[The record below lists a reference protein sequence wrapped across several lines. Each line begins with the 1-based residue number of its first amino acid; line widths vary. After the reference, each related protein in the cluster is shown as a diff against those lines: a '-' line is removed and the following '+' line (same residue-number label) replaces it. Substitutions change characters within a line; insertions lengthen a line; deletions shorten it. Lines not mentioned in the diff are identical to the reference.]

1 MPLPPR
7 PALPPLPPDRLRRR
21 CPPESLPFET
31 TATLEPLAHPLGQE
45 RALEALRFGTGIQ
58 REGFNMFAMGPADT
72 GRQAIVRAM
81 LEERAAREPVPD
93 DICYVLDF
101 HRPHRPKALRLP
113 AGRARVLERD
123 MAGLVEDLR
132 NAIPSAMEGEEQRR
146 RKEALADEFKER
158 HGKQLESLRVA
169 AEAAGLGL
177 LRTPLG
183 YGFAP
188 LADGA
193 VLAPDQY
200 QKLPA
205 EERQRREAESERFER
220 QLHEILA
227 EAPRMERELRARVK
241 ELVRQALL
249 RAVQPLVEAV
259 ARRHADLPAVV
270 EHLQALQEDV
280 LEHAD
285 DFLHAPEGP
294 GPALLAALEPGL
306 DGATG
311 PLRRYGVNIVV
322 DHAETRGA
330 PVVQEDHPTYQNL
343 VGRVEYVAHLGALT
357 TDFRLVKGGA
367 LHRAHGGYLLLDA
380 RDLVLQPY
388 AWEGL
393 RRALRSGEIRIE
405 SLGQMLSLVST
416 TTLEPEPV
424 PLAVKVVLL
433 GERSLYYLMDALEP
447 DFHRLF
453 KVAADFEDDLPW
465 DEGSDLAYARLVAGL
480 VRRERLHPLRREA
493 VAAVIEQAARLGEDA
508 TRLTARVEAIGD
520 LLREADHAARA
531 HGRELVQACDVEQAI
546 AQQQRRQGRLQERV
560 LDEIRRGTLL
570 IDTEGRKVGQV
581 NGLVLSQLGHASF
594 GRPGRITARVRL
606 GKGQVVDIER
616 EVELGGPLHSKG
628 VLLLAGFLGARYAT
642 EQALSLEATLAFE
655 QSYGP
660 VDGDSA
666 STAELVALLSAIA
679 DVPLRQDLALTGS
692 VSQAGQVQAVG
703 GVNEK
708 VEGFFDVCRARG
720 LTGTQG
726 VLLPA
731 SNVRHLMLRP
741 DLVEAAAAGRFHVHA
756 IATVDE
762 ALELLTGLP
771 AGERDAQGRW
781 TPGSVNARVEER
793 LLALAARRSRLAR
806 EQAMPLPGASP

>member
-1 MPLPPR
+1 MPV
-7 PALPPLPPDRLRRR
+7 PPLPPERLRRR
-21 CPPESLPFET
+21 CAPERLPFET
-31 TATLEPLAHPLGQE
+31 TSTLTPLEEPLGQA

-58 REGFNMFAMGPADT
+58 RDGFNMFAMGPADT

-81 LEERAAREPVPD
+81 LEERAAREPVPED
-93 DICYVLDF
+93 VCYVFDF
-101 HRPHRPKALRLP
+101 RRPHRPRALRLP

-123 MAGLVEDLR
+123 VSGLVDDLR
-132 NAIPSAMEGEEQRR
+132 NAIPAALEGEEQRR
-146 RKEALADEFKER
+146 RKDALAEEFKER
-158 HGKQLESLRVA
+158 HGRQIDALRKA

-188 LADGA
+188 VAEGE
-193 VLAPDQY
+193 VLSAEDY

-205 EERQRREAESERFER
+205 EERQRREAEIERFER
-220 QLHEILA
+220 RLHDILA
-227 EAPRMERELRARVK
+227 DAPKLERELRTRVK
-241 ELVRQALL
+241 EMVRQALL
-249 RAVQPLVEAV
+249 GAVQPLVEALKQ
-259 ARRHADLPAVV
+259 RHADLPAVV
-270 EHLQALQEDV
+270 EHLDALQADV

-285 DFLHAPEGP
+285 DLMRAPEGP
-294 GPALLAALEPGL
+294 APALLAALEPGP
-306 DGATG
+306 DGELG
-311 PLRRYGVNIVV
+311 PLRRYGVNVLV

-357 TDFRLVKGGA
+357 TDFRLVKAGA
-367 LHRAHGGYLLLDA
+367 LHRANGGYLLLDA

-393 RRALRSGEIRIE
+393 RRALRAGEIRIE

-416 TTLEPEPV
+416 STLEPEPV
-424 PLAVKVVLL
+424 PLGVKVVLL
-433 GERSLYYLMDALEP
+433 GERSLYYLLDQLEP

-465 DEGSDLAYARLVAGL
+465 DEGSDLAYARLLAGL
-480 VRRERLHPLRREA
+480 ARREGLHPLRRDA
-493 VAAVIEQAARLGEDA
+493 VAAVIEQAARMGDDA
-508 TRLTARVEAIGD
+508 TRLTARVDAVSD

-531 HGRELVQACDVEQAI
+531 HGREVVHASDVEQAI
-546 AQQQRRQGRLQERV
+546 AQQRKRQGRIQERV
-560 LDEIRRGTLL
+560 LEEIQRGTLL
-570 IDTEGRKVGQV
+570 IDTTGRKVGQV
-581 NGLVLSQLGHASF
+581 NGLVVSQLGHASF

-616 EVELGGPLHSKG
+616 EVELGGPIHSKG
-628 VLLLAGFLGARYAT
+628 VLLLAGFLGARYAP
-642 EQALSLEATLAFE
+642 EHALSLDATLAFE

-660 VDGDSA
+660 VEGDSA

-679 DVPLRQDLALTGS
+679 GLPLRQDLALTGS
-692 VSQAGQVQAVG
+692 VNQAGEVQAVG

-720 LTGTQG
+720 LSGTQG

-741 DLVEAAAAGRFHVHA
+741 DVVEAAAAGRFHVHA
-756 IATVDE
+756 IASVDE

-771 AGERDAQGRW
+771 AGERDASGRW

-793 LLALAARRSRLAR
+793 LVALATRRAALAR
-806 EQAMPLPGASP
+806 EEAPRPPGEAR